1 MFTRIGD
8 IDVHYTVQ
16 GSGDNKPWVTFAHSL
31 GCDVSMWDEQAALL
45 AKDYQVLSYDARGH
59 GKTTATPGPY
69 TLAQLGDDAFGL
81 LSALGISRT
90 HWIGISMGGMIGQ
103 TVALKHPGLF
113 ASMMLVDTTSRRP
126 PNAEAMWGDRIK
138 IAQSQGM
145 QGLLQSTLSRWFT
158 APFIEKNPEIAG
170 KIGQGILA
178 TSVDGFCGCCAAI
191 AKVDTLDRLHEIDC
205 PTVVMVGDQD
215 HGTPPEMA
223 RQIHANLPNSEF
235 VLIKDAAHIS
245 NIEQPKFFNKTML
258 EFLGRQN

>member
-1 MFTRIGD
+1 MFIRIGD
-8 IDVHYTVQ
+8 IDVHYTIQ

-59 GKTTATPGPY
+59 GETTATPGPY

-81 LSALGISRT
+81 LSALGITRT

-158 APFIEKNPEIAG
+158 APFIEKHPEITG

-245 NIEQPKFFNKTML
+245 NIEQPEFFNKTMV
-258 EFLGRQN
+258 EFLRRQ